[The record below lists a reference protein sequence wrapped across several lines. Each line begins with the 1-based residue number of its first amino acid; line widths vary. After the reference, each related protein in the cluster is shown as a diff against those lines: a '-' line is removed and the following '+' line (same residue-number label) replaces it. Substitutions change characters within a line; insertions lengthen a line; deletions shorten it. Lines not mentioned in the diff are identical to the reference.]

1 MIIDH
6 THPKYRQVWENLG
19 DDRYNGAYYYSL
31 EIVSNIIPNVLTDRS
46 WVTINIEGEAR
57 HRAIVFIH
65 NNLEPQIY
73 DWLKGYE
80 DLILVC
86 GVPETVKKVQHL
98 GTAIYLPLSVNVA
111 EVKRYRKKKDRY
123 LAYAGRPSKAR
134 SVFPP
139 ETEFLEGLPRKELLR
154 EMARFEYV
162 YAVGRTAIE
171 AKILGCEVLSYD
183 ARYPDPEV
191 WEIVDSKDAAK
202 MLQEKLIAID
212 GRLEMKKY
220 KVLKPYTDLET
231 DRSVWEGETVELS
244 TKRAKA
250 MIEEGFVEE
259 IKEKKKEKKDGK

>member
-6 THPKYRQVWENLG
+6 THPKYLAAWQGLG
-19 DDRYNGAYYYSL
+19 DNRYNGAYYYSQ

-46 WVTINIEGEAR
+46 WVTINVEGEAR
-57 HRAIVFIH
+57 NGSIVFIH
-65 NNLEPQIY
+65 NNMEPRIY
-73 DWLKGYE
+73 DWLKGYK

-86 GVPETVKKVQHL
+86 GVPETVEKVSHL

-111 EVKRYRKKKDRY
+111 EVRRYRKKKDRY

-171 AKILGCEVLSYD
+171 AKILGCKVLSYD
-183 ARYPDPEV
+183 ARYPDPEI
-191 WEIVDSKDAAK
+191 WRILDNKDAAK
-202 MLQEKLIAID
+202 MLQEK
-212 GRLEMKKY
+212 
-220 KVLKPYTDLET
+220 
-231 DRSVWEGETVELS
+231 
-244 TKRAKA
+244 
-250 MIEEGFVEE
+250 
-259 IKEKKKEKKDGK
+259 IKEVDHEMQSNQKLYG